1 MRHTCASGWGE
12 PQHSANFLKVKDLRN
27 KYGQLDEKTL
37 RAQHGKGV
45 VIRFLIRGEKIW
57 QNYPPEN
64 LADLGWVCFGFYQP
78 NGWKHIITSLEEV
91 VHEEGGSGIKK

>member
-45 VIRFLIRGEKIW
+45 VIRFLILGEK
-57 QNYPPEN
+57 
-64 LADLGWVCFGFYQP
+64 FG
-78 NGWKHIITSLEEV
+78 KIT
-91 VHEEGGSGIKK
+91 HRRT